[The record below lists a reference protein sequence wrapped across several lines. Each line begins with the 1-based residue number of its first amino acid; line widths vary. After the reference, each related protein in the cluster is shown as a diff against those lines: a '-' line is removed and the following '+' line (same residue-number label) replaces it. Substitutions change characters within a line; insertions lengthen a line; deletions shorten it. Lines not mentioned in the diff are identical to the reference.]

1 MPTNQIWNTSGI
13 WGFMLG
19 PQNTHGSWEWNGDN
33 STIDRYDVYERKRE
47 IYRRPCSCLSQEMY
61 IQTCGVDA
69 RCKGY
74 SGNATTNIT
83 PRRYQ
88 DKKNTMKYRRHL
100 VYARSEKRTLTL
112 RMERRQHD
120 YRVMTWVPLKLLV
133 RLFMIGER
141 RVMTFV
147 PRNCLS
153 NNSCDSWDMSQ
164 SCGL

>member
-1 MPTNQIWNTSGI
+1 MPTKQIWNTSGI

-19 PQNTHGSWEWNGDN
+19 PQNAHGSWEWNGEN
-33 STIDRYDVYERKRE
+33 STMDRYDVYERKRD
-47 IYRRPCSCLSQEMY
+47 IYRRPYSCLSQEMY
-61 IQTCGVDA
+61 IKTSGVDA
-69 RCKGY
+69 KGY

-88 DKKNTMKYRRHL
+88 DKKILPGMKYRRHL
-100 VYARSEKRTLTL
+100 VYALSEKRTLTL
-112 RMERRQHD
+112 RMERRQLD
-120 YRVMTWVPLKLLV
+120 CRVMTWVPLKLLV
-133 RLFMIGER
+133 RLFMIRER

-164 SCGL
+164 SRGL

>member
-1 MPTNQIWNTSGI
+1 
-13 WGFMLG
+13 MLG
-19 PQNTHGSWEWNGDN
+19 PQNAHGSWEWNGDN

-88 DKKNTMKYRRHL
+88 DKKKYYEVPPAFGLCSVRKTHTDVENGRPTTRL
-100 VYARSEKRTLTL
+100 QS
-112 RMERRQHD
+112 HD
-120 YRVMTWVPLKLLV
+120 MSSPQTVLV

-141 RVMTFV
+141 RVVTFV
-147 PRNCLS
+147 PRNCSS

-164 SCGL
+164 SRSL